1 VRGSKETDE
10 QEASRATVLQRN
22 TTASPT
28 PTLGEPSRLSRGN
41 PGPPRCFACEE
52 RRVSS
57 QLKAGVTA
65 KEGVLERGETNGAR
79 SSERDRREDRGQGG
93 YAREVLERRRRSVL
107 TCKRGLRTALASGD
121 ERLAQKWSR
130 AIKDAEERLIWAEAD
145 IQAARTGAQSGFA
158 S

>member
-1 VRGSKETDE
+1 M
-10 QEASRATVLQRN
+10 
-22 TTASPT
+22 
-28 PTLGEPSRLSRGN
+28 
-41 PGPPRCFACEE
+41 
-52 RRVSS
+52 
-57 QLKAGVTA
+57 TA

-79 SSERDRREDRGQGG
+79 SSERDRREYRGQGG
-93 YAREVLERRRRSVL
+93 HAREVLERRRRSVL
-107 TCKRGLRTALASGD
+107 TCERGLRTALASGD

>member
-1 VRGSKETDE
+1 MRGAARLLPAEGWCDRE
-10 QEASRATVLQRN
+10 GG
-22 TTASPT
+22 SPQAR
-28 PTLGEPSRLSRGN
+28 GRL
-41 PGPPRCFACEE
+41 
-52 RRVSS
+52 
-57 QLKAGVTA
+57 
-65 KEGVLERGETNGAR
+65 NGAR

-107 TCKRGLRTALASGD
+107 TCERGLRTALASGD